1 MKSSKIDRL
10 GRVVI
15 PIQYRKALGIEE
27 NDVLLFS
34 MESGGVMIRPERG
47 VCRLCGGVME
57 KESTVLL
64 CTACIK
70 RIKKL

>member
-34 MESGGVMIRPERG
+34 MESGGVMIRPECG
-47 VCRLCGGVME
+47 VCRLCGDVME
-57 KESTVLL
+57 KESTVSL
-64 CTACIK
+64 CAACIK